1 MNKTDREK
9 GSCSDF
15 SIIPKNIYALLLS
28 LCFSVRQTTAD
39 IMTSGGRPLTPGE
52 ISHGRCQAKA
62 NEEKLNS
69 SWCFRSIFNK
79 LWLMTVWFSSSITD
93 HGSPAGAEKQLN
105 QPNLFW
111 QMHTQR
117 KRCHPRNT
125 HSLKISLNLILI
137 TKTLTGIIYPSIS
150 VIIWYIYKHNL
161 TQVVFLAWLL
171 IK

>member
-15 SIIPKNIYALLLS
+15 STIAKNICALLLC
-28 LCFSVRQTTAD
+28 LCFSVRQTTTD
-39 IMTSGGRPLTPGE
+39 MMTSGGQPLTPGE

-62 NEEKLNS
+62 NEEKLNC

-93 HGSPAGAEKQLN
+93 QGSRAGAEKQLN

-111 QMHTQR
+111 QIHPQR
-117 KRCHPRNT
+117 KRYCPRNT
-125 HSLKISLNLILI
+125 HRLKISLQLIFT
-137 TKTLTGIIYPSIS
+137 TKAFKRIIHPYIS
-150 VIIWYIYKHNL
+150 VIIFKG
-161 TQVVFLAWLL
+161 
-171 IK
+171 